1 MASPTRWTWVWVSF
15 RNWWWTGKP
24 SVLQSMG
31 LQKVGHNWASELN
44 WTGYASKLFK
54 GDFLNSWCSPLKR
67 NFVHTSMSWKHSI
80 FKLPW
85 RSSGCDSSLSMQG
98 TQVQSLVGYL
108 KDPTCY
114 QFSSVQ
120 FSHSV
125 FPSVFPSI
133 RVFSNES
140 VLCIR
145 WPKYWRFSFSISP
158 SNKYSGLIS
167 LRIDWFDLLAVQ
179 RTLKSF
185 LQYHMLSGP
194 EKNKKSRNQSFL
206 MIIRKCITV
215 EVMFKESVVSFHDK
229 CNIDIAYNNV
239 STLNPVKLF
248 Q

>member
-1 MASPTRWTWVWVSF
+1 MKGGRLLWGKGVDAPGLRLSCASAEGWRKEAAGRWDPQITNIKDE
-15 RNWWWTGKP
+15 RT
-24 SVLQSMG
+24 
-31 LQKVGHNWASELN
+31 SE
-44 WTGYASKLFK
+44 
-54 GDFLNSWCSPLKR
+54 
-67 NFVHTSMSWKHSI
+67 V
-80 FKLPW
+80 
-85 RSSGCDSSLSMQG
+85 
-98 TQVQSLVGYL
+98 
-108 KDPTCY
+108 TCY

-215 EVMFKESVVSFHDK
+215 EVMFKESRPSHFTVDVT
-229 CNIDIAYNNV
+229 AWP
-239 STLNPVKLF
+239 T
-248 Q
+248 